1 MKKIIILISL
11 PLFILVGVS
20 VYSKAPTPYT
30 IKQIIQATMM
40 ILIPRNLLPSK
51 KHQLPMQIIKM
62 LIAIH
67 TTKTIKRQLI
77 DGLCGLL

>member
-30 IKQIIQATMM
+30 IKQIGKSAPCRHPIPVQVGT
-40 ILIPRNLLPSK
+40 LIRNMPAGDSG
-51 KHQLPMQIIKM
+51 
-62 LIAIH
+62 AS
-67 TTKTIKRQLI
+67 RQVFCDLAE
-77 DGLCGLL
+77 